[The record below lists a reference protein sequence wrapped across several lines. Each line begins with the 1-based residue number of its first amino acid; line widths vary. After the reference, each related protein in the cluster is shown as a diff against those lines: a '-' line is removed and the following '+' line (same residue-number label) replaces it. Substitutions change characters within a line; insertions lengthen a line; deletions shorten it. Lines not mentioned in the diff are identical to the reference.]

1 MATPDY
7 TYSSPEM
14 LAKIEALLPRITEH
28 RRDLLMKV
36 VQNRTRHF
44 CMVLEDLFDPH
55 NISAVIR
62 TAEVF
67 GLEDVHIIEEV
78 NPYKVNKSILKGSI
92 KWMNLYLYKKR
103 KACMEHLRQKGY
115 RIAVASTNTTKSVL
129 DLDLSQPTAFY
140 LGSEFTGNHPD
151 TLATADCEFI
161 LPQYGITESMNVSV
175 AGGVLMCYLDH
186 FMQQKGRSQF
196 TLSPGERDELLLEWL
211 KRHINDESASSSI
224 TRIDGE

>member
-1 MATPDY
+1 MENY
-7 TYSSPEM
+7 VYSSLEM
-14 LAKIEALLPRITEH
+14 QEKIEAYLPRITEH
-28 RRDLLMKV
+28 RRDLLVKV

-67 GLEDVHIIEEV
+67 GLEDVHVIEEV

-92 KWMNLYLYKKR
+92 KWMNIYLHKKR
-103 KACMEHLRQKGY
+103 MACMEHLRKKGY
-115 RIAVASTNTTKSVL
+115 RIAVASTNTNNSVL

-151 TLATADCEFI
+151 TLAAADCEFK

-186 FMQQKGRSQF
+186 FMQQKGRQNF
-196 TLSPGERDELLLEWL
+196 TLSPKERDELLLEWL
-211 KRHINDESASSSI
+211 ERHLNDESASSSI
-224 TRIDGE
+224 TRIGDE

>member
-1 MATPDY
+1 MSNY
-7 TYSSPEM
+7 NYSSPEM
-14 LAKIEALLPRITEH
+14 QAKIEELLPRITEH
-28 RRDLLMKV
+28 RRDLLFKV

-67 GLEDVHIIEEV
+67 GLEDVHVIEEV
-78 NPYKVNKSILKGSI
+78 NPYRINKSILKGSI
-92 KWMNLYLYKKR
+92 KWMDIYLHKKR
-103 KACMEHLRQKGY
+103 KACLEHLRKKGY
-115 RIAVASTNTTKSVL
+115 RIAVASTNTENSAL
-129 DLDLSQPTAFY
+129 DLDLSRPTAFY

-151 TLATADCEFI
+151 TLAAADAEFK

-186 FMQQKGRSQF
+186 FMRQKGRETY
-196 TLSPGERDELLLEWL
+196 TLPPEERDELLLDWL
-211 KRHINDESASSSI
+211 KRHLNDESASSSVK
-224 TRIDGE
+224 RIDE

>member
-1 MATPDY
+1 MENY
-7 TYSSPEM
+7 VYSSPEM
-14 LAKIEALLPRITEH
+14 QEKIEAYLPRITEH
-28 RRDLLMKV
+28 RRDLLVKV

-67 GLEDVHIIEEV
+67 GLEDVHVIEEV

-92 KWMNLYLYKKR
+92 KWMNIYLHKKR
-103 KACMEHLRQKGY
+103 MACMEHLRKKGY
-115 RIAVASTNTTKSVL
+115 RIAVASTNTNNSVL

-151 TLATADCEFI
+151 TLAAADCEFK

-186 FMQQKGRSQF
+186 FMQQKGRQNF
-196 TLSPGERDELLLEWL
+196 TLSPKERDELLLECL
-211 KRHINDESASSSI
+211 ERHLNDESASSSI
-224 TRIDGE
+224 TRIGDE

>member
-1 MATPDY
+1 MENY
-7 TYSSPEM
+7 TFSSPEM
-14 LAKIEALLPRITEH
+14 QAKLEPLLSRLTEH
-28 RRDLLMKV
+28 RRDLLQKV

-67 GLEDVHIIEEV
+67 GLEDVHVIEEV
-78 NPYKVNKSILKGSI
+78 NPYKVNRSILKGSI
-92 KWMNLYLYKKR
+92 KWMNVYLHKR
-103 KACMEHLRQKGY
+103 RKSCMEYLRSKGY
-115 RIAVASTNTTKSVL
+115 RIAVASTNTKNSVL

-151 TLATADCEFI
+151 TLSAADAEFK

-186 FMQQKGRSQF
+186 FMQSHGRARYA
-196 TLSPGERDELLLEWL
+196 LPPKDRDALLLEWVE
-211 KRHINDESASSSI
+211 RHLNGDSAASSVV
-224 TRIDGE
+224 RLDGE

>member
-1 MATPDY
+1 MPNY
-7 TYSSPEM
+7 NYSSPEM
-14 LAKIEALLPRITEH
+14 QAKIEELLPRITEH
-28 RRDLLMKV
+28 RRDLLFKV

-67 GLEDVHIIEEV
+67 GLEDVHVIEEV
-78 NPYKVNKSILKGSI
+78 NPYRINKSILKGSI
-92 KWMNLYLYKKR
+92 KWMDIYLHKKR
-103 KACMEHLRQKGY
+103 KACLEHLRKKGY
-115 RIAVASTNTTKSVL
+115 RIAVASTNTENSVL
-129 DLDLSQPTAFY
+129 DLDLSRPTAFY

-151 TLATADCEFI
+151 TLAAADAEFK

-186 FMQQKGRSQF
+186 FMRQKGRE
-196 TLSPGERDELLLEWL
+196 TYILPPEERDALLLDWL
-211 KRHINDESASSSI
+211 KRHLNDESASSSVK
-224 TRIDGE
+224 RIDE

>member
-1 MATPDY
+1 MENY

-14 LAKIEALLPRITEH
+14 QAKIEELLPRITEH
-28 RRDLLMKV
+28 RRNLLFKV

-67 GLEDVHIIEEV
+67 GIEDVHVIEEV
-78 NPYKVNKSILKGSI
+78 NPYRINKSILKGSI
-92 KWMNLYLYKKR
+92 KWMDIYLYKKR
-103 KACMEHLRQKGY
+103 KACLEHLRKKGY
-115 RIAVASTNTTKSVL
+115 RIAVASTNTNNSVL
-129 DLDLSQPTAFY
+129 DLDLSRPTAFY

-151 TLATADCEFI
+151 TLAAADAEFK

-186 FMQQKGRSQF
+186 FMRQKGRTTY
-196 TLSPGERDELLLEWL
+196 TLSPSDRDALLLEWL
-211 KRHINDESASSSI
+211 ERHLNNESASSSVK
-224 TRIDGE
+224 RIDE

>member
-1 MATPDY
+1 MENY
-7 TYSSPEM
+7 VYSSPEM
-14 LAKIEALLPRITEH
+14 QEKIEAYLPRITEH
-28 RRDLLMKV
+28 RRDLLVKV

-67 GLEDVHIIEEV
+67 GLEDVHVIEEV

-92 KWMNLYLYKKR
+92 KWMNIYLHKKRMACMEKKR
-103 KACMEHLRQKGY
+103 KKGY
-115 RIAVASTNTTKSVL
+115 RIAVASTNTNNSVL

-151 TLATADCEFI
+151 TLAAADCEFK

-186 FMQQKGRSQF
+186 FMQQKGRQNF
-196 TLSPGERDELLLEWL
+196 TLSPKERDELLLEWL
-211 KRHINDESASSSI
+211 ERHLNDESASSSI
-224 TRIDGE
+224 TRIGDE

>member
-1 MATPDY
+1 MENY

-14 LAKIEALLPRITEH
+14 QAKIEVLLPRITEH
-28 RRDLLMKV
+28 RRDLLFKV

-67 GLEDVHIIEEV
+67 GIEDVHVIEEV
-78 NPYKVNKSILKGSI
+78 NPYKINRSILKGSI
-92 KWMNLYLYKKR
+92 KWMNIYLHKKR
-103 KACMEHLRQKGY
+103 MACMEHLRKKGY
-115 RIAVASTNTTKSVL
+115 RIAVASTNTNNSVL
-129 DLDLSQPTAFY
+129 DLDLSRPTAFY

-151 TLATADCEFI
+151 TLAAADCEFK

-186 FMQQKGRSQF
+186 FMQQKGRAAYA
-196 TLSPGERDELLLEWL
+196 LPPAERDALLVEWL
-211 KRHINDESASSSI
+211 ERHINDEGAASSVR
-224 TRIDGE
+224 RIGDE

>member
-1 MATPDY
+1 MENY
-7 TYSSPEM
+7 IYSSPEM
-14 LAKIEALLPRITEH
+14 QEKIEAYLPRITEH
-28 RRDLLMKV
+28 RRDLLVKV

-67 GLEDVHIIEEV
+67 GLEDVHVIEEV

-92 KWMNLYLYKKR
+92 KWMNIYLHKKR
-103 KACMEHLRQKGY
+103 MACMEHLRKKGY
-115 RIAVASTNTTKSVL
+115 RIAVASTNTNNSVL

-140 LGSEFTGNHPD
+140 LGSEFTGNNPD
-151 TLATADCEFI
+151 TLAAADCEFK

-186 FMQQKGRSQF
+186 FMQQKGRQNF
-196 TLSPGERDELLLEWL
+196 TLSPKERDELLLEWL
-211 KRHINDESASSSI
+211 ERHLNDESASSSI
-224 TRIDGE
+224 TRIGDE

>member
-1 MATPDY
+1 MENY

-14 LAKIEALLPRITEH
+14 QAKIEELLPRITEH
-28 RRDLLMKV
+28 RRNLLFKV

-67 GLEDVHIIEEV
+67 GIEDVHVIEEV
-78 NPYKVNKSILKGSI
+78 NPYRINKSILKGSI
-92 KWMNLYLYKKR
+92 KWMDIYLYKKR
-103 KACMEHLRQKGY
+103 KACLEHLRKKGY
-115 RIAVASTNTTKSVL
+115 RIAVASTNTKNSVL
-129 DLDLSQPTAFY
+129 DLDLSRPTAFY

-151 TLATADCEFI
+151 TLAAADAEFK

-186 FMQQKGRSQF
+186 FMRQKGRATY
-196 TLSPGERDELLLEWL
+196 TLSPGERDALLLEWL
-211 KRHINDESASSSI
+211 ERHLNDESASRSVK
-224 TRIDGE
+224 RIDE

>member
-1 MATPDY
+1 MSNY
-7 TYSSPEM
+7 IYSSPEM
-14 LAKIEALLPRITEH
+14 QAKIEALLPRITEH
-28 RRDLLMKV
+28 RRDLLFKV

-67 GLEDVHIIEEV
+67 GLEDVHVIEEV
-78 NPYKVNKSILKGSI
+78 NPYKINKSILKGSI
-92 KWMNLYLYKKR
+92 KWMDIYLYKKR
-103 KACMEHLRQKGY
+103 KACLEHLRKKGY
-115 RIAVASTNTTKSVL
+115 RIAVASTNTENSVL
-129 DLDLSQPTAFY
+129 DLDLSKPTAFY

-151 TLATADCEFI
+151 TLAAADAEFK

-186 FMQQKGRSQF
+186 FMQKKGRGAY
-196 TLSPGERDELLLEWL
+196 TLSPEERDALLLEWL
-211 KRHINDESASSSI
+211 GRHLNDESASSSVK
-224 TRIDGE
+224 RIDE

>member
-1 MATPDY
+1 MENY
-7 TYSSPEM
+7 VYSSPEM
-14 LAKIEALLPRITEH
+14 QEKIEAYLPRITEH
-28 RRDLLMKV
+28 RRDLLVKV

-67 GLEDVHIIEEV
+67 GLEDVHVIEEV

-92 KWMNLYLYKKR
+92 KWMNIYQHKKR
-103 KACMEHLRQKGY
+103 MACMEHLRKKGY
-115 RIAVASTNTTKSVL
+115 RIAVASTNTNNSVL

-151 TLATADCEFI
+151 TLAAADCEFK

-186 FMQQKGRSQF
+186 FMQQKGRQNF
-196 TLSPGERDELLLEWL
+196 TLSPKERDELLLECL
-211 KRHINDESASSSI
+211 ERHLNDESASSSI
-224 TRIDGE
+224 TRIGDE